1 MAGVMLVCMGVTR
14 LGKLIHFVPYPV
26 TTGFTAGIAVTIA
39 TIALNDFFG
48 LGIENLTGHF
58 PEKAAA
64 IIGRLSSMKTHETLV
79 GVATLVTIFALPK
92 IAPKIPGPVA
102 GIAVGTLLSWLFA
115 KNGTPVETLFSRF
128 SYATP
133 AGEVLR
139 GIPPYPPVLHL
150 PGGDDSLFRIPDYQE
165 FMTLLLPAFVIASL
179 AALESLLSATV
190 ADSIART
197 KHDPDAELSGIGI
210 ANIFFRPCGRRSRDG
225 RVGAHRREHP
235 RRRENAGGRH
245 YPCRAAAVLYGHAV
259 GLYQPYTD
267 GGIGGVADIC
277 RMAHWPQFIRIV
289 HLAPRS
295 DIFVLVTCFLLTVLI
310 DMVAG
315 VTIGMVMASLL
326 FMARVADTT
335 HLHISHP
342 GKPDI
347 AHGKLPKGVMIY
359 RVEGPLFFGSIDK
372 MLEGADAIEDD
383 IKKLVIDLM
392 HVPMI
397 DMTGMM
403 GMKTFLLT
411 VAQADREV
419 TICGHKDV
427 TSRIRRKIADM
438 PFARHVHMM
447 NSVEAALKA

>member
-1 MAGVMLVCMGVTR
+1 MAGVPATGALARTAAN
-14 LGKLIHFVPYPV
+14 IHAGAKTPV
-26 TTGFTAGIAVTIA
+26 V
-39 TIALNDFFG
+39 
-48 LGIENLTGHF
+48 
-58 PEKAAA
+58 A
-64 IIGRLSSMKTHETLV
+64 IIH
-79 GVATLVTIFALPK
+79 
-92 IAPKIPGPVA
+92 
-102 GIAVGTLLSWLFA
+102 AV
-115 KNGTPVETLFSRF
+115 
-128 SYATP
+128 
-133 AGEVLR
+133 
-139 GIPPYPPVLHL
+139 
-150 PGGDDSLFRIPDYQE
+150 
-165 FMTLLLPAFVIASL
+165 LLLFYMVTLSAYISHIPMAAL
-179 AALESLLSATV
+179 AALLIYV
-190 ADSIART
+190 AW
-197 KHDPDAELSGIGI
+197 
-210 ANIFFRPCGRRSRDG
+210 
-225 RVGAHRREHP
+225 
-235 RRRENAGGRH
+235 
-245 YPCRAAAVLYGHAV
+245 
-259 GLYQPYTD
+259 
-267 GGIGGVADIC
+267 